1 MMKFGCGPA
10 MGRLSAILMILGAV
24 LLIAACSSSDGDKK
38 VEVEVPADGDG
49 TPGDNGEPVMTDL
62 GEWNTL
68 MAGSLDISDA
78 NGALRAYYDSEGVG
92 SEVVGR
98 VVADAPVQPAGTGTA
113 TWNGMWS
120 GKIAVKPEDAPLVGA
135 GLGAYGVSPDDLA
148 ALGGA
153 AQVTAFFEADG
164 VKAELTY
171 QDLGLDAIGLSE
183 ITSDRVPV
191 TDGRFEPEKMYSH
204 SFVAET
210 THPFDPEAPPTPTPT
225 TATGNFTGK
234 GAFGG
239 TDAAGVVGYVDGPV
253 TIEYGRGPTSVGT
266 FQSVFYGTK
275 DAN

>member
-1 MMKFGCGPA
+1 MKFGCGPA
-10 MGRLSAILMILGAV
+10 VSRLSAILMILGMV
-24 LLIAACSSSDGDKK
+24 LLIAACSSSDGDKM

-49 TPGDNGEPVMTDL
+49 TPGDSGEPVMTEL
-62 GEWNTL
+62 GAWNTL

-78 NGALRAYYDSEGVG
+78 NSVLGAHYDESGVG
-92 SEVVGR
+92 HVM
-98 VVADAPVQPAGTGTA
+98 ADAPVQPAGTGTA

-135 GLGAYGVSPDDLA
+135 GLGAYGVDLEDLA

-153 AQVTAFFEADG
+153 ARVTAFFEADG

-171 QDLGLDAIGLSE
+171 QDLGLDDIGLSE
-183 ITSDRVPV
+183 ITSERVAV
-191 TDGRFEPEKMYSH
+191 TDGRFEPKKMYSH
-204 SFVAET
+204 SFEAET
-210 THPFDPEAPPTPTPT
+210 THPFDPTAPPTILPT
-225 TATGNFTGK
+225 TVTGNFTGE

-253 TIEYGRGPTSVGT
+253 TIEYGRGPTSIGT

>member
-49 TPGDNGEPVMTDL
+49 TPGDNGEPVMTEL
-62 GEWNTL
+62 GAWNTP
-68 MAGSLDISDA
+68 MAGDLDVSDA
-78 NGALRAYYDSEGVG
+78 NSVLRAYYDLEGAG
-92 SEVVGR
+92 H

-120 GKIAVKPEDAPLVGA
+120 GKIEVNPDPLATA

-148 ALGGA
+148 ALEGA

-183 ITSDRVPV
+183 ITSDPVSV
-191 TDGRFEPEKMYSH
+191 TDGRFEPKKMYSH
-204 SFVAET
+204 SFDAET
-210 THPFDPEAPPTPTPT
+210 TNPFDPTAPPTITPT
-225 TATGNFTGK
+225 TVAGDFTGE

-239 TDAAGVVGYVDGPV
+239 AGAAGVVGYVGGPV
-253 TIEYGRGPTSVGT
+253 TIEYGRGPTNLGT

-275 DAN
+275 DEN

>member
-10 MGRLSAILMILGAV
+10 MGRLSAILMILGMV

-38 VEVEVPADGDG
+38 VEVEVP
-49 TPGDNGEPVMTDL
+49 PVMTEL

-78 NGALRAYYDSEGVG
+78 NSVLRAHYDESGVG
-92 SEVVGR
+92 HVM
-98 VVADAPVQPAGTGTA
+98 ADAPVQPAGTGTA

-120 GKIAVKPEDAPLVGA
+120 GKIEVNPDPLATA

-148 ALGGA
+148 ALEGA

-164 VKAELTY
+164 VKAALTY
-171 QDLGLDAIGLSE
+171 QDLGLDDIGLSE
-183 ITSDRVPV
+183 ITSERVAV

-204 SFVAET
+204 SFEAET
-210 THPFDPEAPPTPTPT
+210 THPFDPTAPPTILPT
-225 TATGNFTGK
+225 TVTGNFTGE

-239 TDAAGVVGYVDGPV
+239 TDAAGVVGYIGGGVRID
-253 TIEYGRGPTSVGT
+253 YGRGPTPIGT